1 MSARAEGPKGRS
13 RVLVTGTG
21 AVCAAG
27 MDSAA
32 ILARVRA
39 GETLIGPIEG
49 FDTEGWPARA
59 AAEVRDYNARALVD
73 DRKLHKFIRRSDF
86 FGIYAGDRAVATA
99 GFTAHRESLDQA
111 GAAAYNDRTGI
122 YVGSGGGNFE
132 NQYDYFPLMTEAQG
146 DLRRFG
152 EELGNVVNP
161 MWLLRSLPNNVL
173 CHVGIRNMLKGS
185 NACITNHSCGGTL
198 AVIEAAEALRNG
210 EADRAVAIGHD
221 TPIEPQNLL
230 YYARCGL
237 VARDMLRPFDVAH
250 DGSIMGEGAGAL
262 ALETEAS
269 VAARGATPLGEILG
283 GGEAGEAEGLL
294 SIREDG
300 DGVER
305 AVRAALADARLTP
318 ADIGMIVAH
327 GNGTPL
333 SDRSEATAL
342 SRVFGDAMPP
352 VTAFKWCFGHLI
364 AAAGILETVLA
375 LALLRERAVPGIATL
390 REVDPDCAGVRVSR
404 SVQEARSD
412 VALVVCRGFAG
423 TNAAL
428 VVRALP

>member
-1 MSARAEGPKGRS
+1 MKA

-27 MDSAA
+27 MDAGS

-39 GETLIGPIEG
+39 GESLIGPVEG
-49 FDTEGWPARA
+49 FDTTGWPARN

-73 DRKLHKFIRRSDF
+73 DRKLHKFIRRRDF
-86 FGIYAGDRAVATA
+86 FGIYAGDRAVAAA
-99 GFTAHRESLDQA
+99 GFTPHRESLEQA
-111 GAAAYNDRTGI
+111 QAATYSDRTGI

-132 NQYDYFPLMTEAQG
+132 DQYDYFPLMTEAQG
-146 DLRRFG
+146 DLPRFG
-152 EELGNVVNP
+152 DELGNVVNP

-173 CHVGIRNMLKGS
+173 CHVGIRNLLKGS

-210 EADRAVAIGHD
+210 ECDRAVAIGHD

-237 VARDMLRPFDVAH
+237 VSGGDVLRPFDAAH
-250 DGSIMGEGAGAL
+250 DGSIMGEGAAAL

-269 VAARGATPLGEILG
+269 AAERGATAFAEILG
-283 GGEAGEAEGLL
+283 GAAAAEADGLL

-300 DGVER
+300 EGVER
-305 AVRAALADARLTP
+305 AVRAALDDAGVTTRE
-318 ADIGMIVAH
+318 IGLIVAH

-333 SDRSEATAL
+333 SDTSEAAAL
-342 SRVFGDAMPP
+342 VRVFGDDMPP

-364 AAAGILETVLA
+364 AAAGILETVVA
-375 LALLRERAVPGIATL
+375 LDVLRERVVPGIATL
-390 REVDPDCAGVRVSR
+390 RELDAACAGLRASPH
-404 SVQEARSD
+404 VQETRSD

-428 VVRALP
+428 VVRALR

>member
-1 MSARAEGPKGRS
+1 MKP
-13 RVLVTGTG
+13 RVLITGAG

-27 MDSAA
+27 MTPGA
-32 ILARVRA
+32 ILERVRA
-39 GETLIGPIEG
+39 GQSLIGPVEG
-49 FDTEGWPARA
+49 FDTTGWPAQV
-59 AAEVRDYNARALVD
+59 AAEVRDYSPRALVD
-73 DRKLHKFIRRSDF
+73 DRKLHKFIRRTDF
-86 FGIYAGDRAVATA
+86 FGIYAGDQAVAGA
-99 GFTAHRESLDQA
+99 GISAHRDALP
-111 GAAAYNDRTGI
+111 AAEAARYNDRTGI

-146 DLRRFG
+146 DLHRFG

-210 EADRAVAIGHD
+210 EADRAIAIGHD

-237 VARDMLRPFDVAH
+237 IAREMLRPFDVAH
-250 DGSIMGEGAGAL
+250 DGSVMGEGAAAL

-269 VAARGATPLGEILG
+269 AAARGAAPIGEVLG
-283 GGEAGEAEGLL
+283 GAEAAEAEGLL
-294 SIREDG
+294 AIREDG
-300 DGVER
+300 EGVEH
-305 AVRAALADARLTP
+305 AVRGALADAGLTP
-318 ADIGMIVAH
+318 EAIGLVVAH

-333 SDRSEATAL
+333 SDRSEAAAL
-342 SRVFGDAMPP
+342 ARVFGKRMPP

-364 AAAGILETVLA
+364 AAAGLLETVLA
-375 LALLRERAVPGIATL
+375 LDVLRTRVVPGIATL
-390 REVDPDCAGVRVSR
+390 REVDPACSALRVSR
-404 SVQEARSD
+404 EVQEARSD
-412 VALVVCRGFAG
+412 IALIVCRGFAG

-428 VVRALP
+428 IVRAIA